1 MFIFLQGAFHSTI
14 TSGLNFRQLL
24 VANVFKMSKKRTISC
39 GVPKFSKISSLK
51 FSSIHFCSGKF
62 QSFWLNGLHFRN
74 LTVLKLSGNFPRK
87 FLYHL
92 APFPNLQKFSS
103 NGKCPESCMVL
114 YIGMF
119 SYLYFF
125 FQITARCS
133 ILSHYLLLVYIF

>member
-1 MFIFLQGAFHSTI
+1 MYNVFGMGELWGGGGGLIAQMCLCVYVYILVGCFPFNHNFWFEFLA
-14 TSGLNFRQLL
+14 TSGSKWNSVL
-24 VANVFKMSKKRTISC
+24 KISKKRTISC

-92 APFPNLQKFSS
+92 APFPNL
-103 NGKCPESCMVL
+103 
-114 YIGMF
+114 
-119 SYLYFF
+119 
-125 FQITARCS
+125 
-133 ILSHYLLLVYIF
+133 